1 MSAATETTRGFG
13 AASLLGRSAG
23 VEDAAATTSPAAAG
37 PTVPVSASLVR
48 LLAEVKGQA
57 QFLLYLADQLEDS
70 IQQLASET
78 EPGQGVFLGKV
89 LTMYS
94 GQLEAKHRALGERIA
109 EASQEIYVTARALDA
124 V

>member
-1 MSAATETTRGFG
+1 MNTATEPRAFG
-13 AASLLGRSAG
+13 AANLLGRSTG
-23 VEDAAATTSPAAAG
+23 MDDAAATSTTT
-37 PTVPVSASLVR
+37 TVPVSASLVQ

-70 IQQLASET
+70 LRQLASDAD
-78 EPGQGVFLGKV
+78 PNQGVFLGKV
-89 LTMYS
+89 LAMYS